1 MYRNPGC
8 QLRHPVLAILASMKL
23 AGAYCRLMN
32 RRKFSIPYLS
42 DVFEVL
48 RREEFSQSMHVNDEH
63 DVQVLIVRREN
74 PPPYAECSGGRISH
88 EP

>member
-1 MYRNPGC
+1 VVG
-8 QLRHPVLAILASMKL
+8 LTLTVHHVVA
-23 AGAYCRLMN
+23 AGDFEADQTVG
-32 RRKFSIPYLS
+32 

-74 PPPYAECSGGRISH
+74 PPPYAECSAGRISH